1 MEAKT
6 IFSHPDQFS
15 GYFQVT
21 ATQKTPC
28 LFNFKRRT
36 GQNRPKPAKGR
47 YGINHYPE
55 GQNRPCSGYFKNETD
70 FPIPLICHSQ
80 LGPVSNNSKNG
91 YIFRLGRAKLQPSKA
106 LKHSR
111 SLPVHAAQ
119 KLFFEPVKDR
129 WGIRELF

>member
-1 MEAKT
+1 MDILE
-6 IFSHPDQFS
+6 
-15 GYFQVT
+15 
-21 ATQKTPC
+21 
-28 LFNFKRRT
+28 
-36 GQNRPKPAKGR
+36 
-47 YGINHYPE
+47 
-55 GQNRPCSGYFKNETD
+55 NETD
-70 FPIPLICHSQ
+70 FPIPLIFHSQ
-80 LGPVSNNSKNG
+80 LGPVSNNSKTG

>member
-1 MEAKT
+1 MEAKA
-6 IFSHPDQFS
+6 IFPHPDQFS
-15 GYFQVT
+15 GYCQVT
-21 ATQKTPC
+21 AAQKTPY
-28 LFNFKRRT
+28 LLSFKRRT
-36 GQNRPKPAKGR
+36 GQNRPKPEKGR
-47 YGINHYPE
+47 TDLVADILE
-55 GQNRPCSGYFKNETD
+55 NETD

-80 LGPVSNNSKNG
+80 LGPVSNNSKTG

-119 KLFFEPVKDR
+119 KLHFEPVKDR